1 MSLINSTYKPSFL
14 FKNAHINTSYKT
26 LFYKNTIAY
35 NRERIST
42 HDLDF
47 LDLDFSTVGS
57 NTLAIAMHGL
67 EGSSESSYIISVT
80 VI

>member
-1 MSLINSTYKPSFL
+1 MHILIL
-14 FKNAHINTSYKT
+14 HIKHYFIKIQLLT
-26 LFYKNTIAY
+26 Y